1 MITRARKYAVIAI
14 PLLAAIG
21 FMQDLRTQ
29 QGVDDWVWYLVSLL
43 LTIFIGRRFLPFWL
57 AGIFSILTLAGFYLS
72 PPGADPAGAL
82 VHCYMGISVLWV
94 TAGLIFLQVRSEAA
108 LRLAEEKYHAIY
120 ENAVAGIFQSTS
132 DGAILSANPAMAAI
146 FGYAS
151 PAEFMES
158 VHHVGQQIYADSTR
172 REEFKRLL
180 EERGAATG
188 FEFQARRKDGA
199 LIWVSAGARAARD
212 AKGRLLY
219 YEGLM
224 VDITQR
230 KAQELEIQRLTRLY
244 ATLSE
249 VNQTIVRCQ
258 SPQEL
263 FQDICRIMIE
273 FGKFRGVWISEN
285 PDGVL
290 ATAAHR
296 MSGEDAELVMPGW
309 NNGCGVTAEALRT
322 GRPALCNDNGADARA
337 VCCREVLVRLGIQS
351 CAAFPFRLPGKV
363 GGAISLCSD
372 EVDFFKAEENRLLE
386 EVTLD
391 ISYALDRMHEQ
402 EQRRRAEEALR
413 LSEIKF
419 SRAFA
424 NNPAAIALTR
434 LEDGVVLEVNNT
446 WLDLCGFS
454 RGEIIGRSARMM
466 WPSTGDAADF
476 VRRLREQG
484 VLRGHEQEFRKK
496 SGEIF
501 VVQMSSQALTFN
513 HEQLVLS
520 TLVDVTA
527 RKKAE
532 AALLVSD
539 AKWRSYLENAPVG
552 ILVADADGR
561 HVEANRAAEE
571 LLGYPPGGLL
581 GTGVGDL
588 AAPENGEPLKRHLA
602 ELANLGQ
609 SGGQF
614 LLRRKDGSLIWA
626 LVRASRLAEGGLLGI
641 FQNITELK
649 LAEAA
654 LRQSEEQ
661 FRATFE
667 LASIGMAQADPQTRR
682 FVRVNRKM
690 CEITGYSAAE
700 LLQLTPRD
708 LTHPDDWEPERD
720 HFDSV
725 IRGERPSHHTEK
737 RYLRRDGTVAW
748 VNVNMTVIRDAD
760 GKPVRTLAA
769 IEDITARK
777 EAERERVRLLT
788 AFEQTAESIVLTDPD
803 GTILHVNPA
812 FEKVSG
818 YTRQEV
824 IGRNPRILKSGRHE
838 AAFYHQLWDTIKK
851 GEVWHGHL
859 VNKRK
864 DGSLFEEDATISPIR
879 DSGGKIV
886 NYMAIKLDVSREVA
900 LEAQFRQS
908 QKMDAIG
915 RLAGGVAHD
924 FNNILQVITMQ
935 VEMTPAAEKLSPDV
949 AESLR
954 EIRAAAERAANLT
967 RQLLLFSRQQV
978 MQKQDVDLNEVVTN
992 LSKMLHRII
1001 GEDVQLQLSLH
1012 PAPLFTHADAGM
1024 LDQVLLNLAVNARDA
1039 MPGGGRLLVATH
1051 EIELDEEHAR
1061 LYPEAVPGRYACL
1074 NVSDSGIGIPPDVM
1088 PRIFDP
1094 FFTTKEA
1101 GKGTGLGLATVF
1113 GIVKQHGGW
1122 IKVQSTPGLGT
1133 HFQIFLP
1140 ACATPPV
1147 ETTGAAIRQKAP
1159 GGTETI
1165 LLAED
1170 DPALRPLTRTLL
1182 ERHGYRVLEA
1192 ASGVEAIKIWRDHR
1206 QEVALLL
1213 SDIVMPGGLSGQQL
1227 ARLLREQNPQLKI
1240 IYTSG
1245 YSAEIAGHEL
1255 ELRSGE
1261 NFVSKPFSPN
1271 RLLETIRRCLD
1282 Q

>member
-1 MITRARKYAVIAI
+1 
-14 PLLAAIG
+14 
-21 FMQDLRTQ
+21 
-29 QGVDDWVWYLVSLL
+29 
-43 LTIFIGRRFLPFWL
+43 
-57 AGIFSILTLAGFYLS
+57 
-72 PPGADPAGAL
+72 
-82 VHCYMGISVLWV
+82 
-94 TAGLIFLQVRSEAA
+94 
-108 LRLAEEKYHAIY
+108 
-120 ENAVAGIFQSTS
+120 
-132 DGAILSANPAMAAI
+132 
-146 FGYAS
+146 
-151 PAEFMES
+151 
-158 VHHVGQQIYADSTR
+158 
-172 REEFKRLL
+172 
-180 EERGAATG
+180 
-188 FEFQARRKDGA
+188 
-199 LIWVSAGARAARD
+199 
-212 AKGRLLY
+212 
-219 YEGLM
+219 
-224 VDITQR
+224 
-230 KAQELEIQRLTRLY
+230 
-244 ATLSE
+244 
-249 VNQTIVRCQ
+249 
-258 SPQEL
+258 
-263 FQDICRIMIE
+263 
-273 FGKFRGVWISEN
+273 
-285 PDGVL
+285 
-290 ATAAHR
+290 
-296 MSGEDAELVMPGW
+296 
-309 NNGCGVTAEALRT
+309 
-322 GRPALCNDNGADARA
+322 LCNDNGADARA

-363 GGAISLCSD
+363 GGAISICSD

-402 EQRRRAEEALR
+402 EQRRRAEEALTAYRAKLEAALASMSDAVFISDAAGRFIEFNEAFATFHKFKNKGECAKTLSEYSDILDVFLAGGEPAPLEQWAVPRALRGETGVNVEYFLRRKDTGESWVGSYSFAPIRDEQGAIVGSVVVGRDITERKRAEEALR

>member
-851 GEVWHGHL
+851 GEAWHGHL

-1271 RLLETIRRCLD
+1271 RLLETIRQCLD

>member
-978 MQKQDVDLNEVVTN
+978 MQKQDVDLNDVVTN

-1271 RLLETIRRCLD
+1271 RLLETIRQCLD

>member
-978 MQKQDVDLNEVVTN
+978 MQKQDVDLNDVVTN

-1271 RLLETIRRCLD
+1271 RLLETIRHCLD

>member
-1271 RLLETIRRCLD
+1271 RLLETIRHCLD